1 MRTRA
6 LFRAV
11 VALAL
16 ASAAEPSAAGQEGT
30 CFQHWSDAAPVAK
43 REGLMAVER
52 LSQLARAL
60 LSGDLLKTTL
70 CEEEGRFVYRLVIR
84 HAQGPVRVVVVDAK
98 RPFGR

>member
-1 MRTRA
+1 
-6 LFRAV
+6 
-11 VALAL
+11 
-16 ASAAEPSAAGQEGT
+16 
-30 CFQHWSDAAPVAK
+30 
-43 REGLMAVER
+43 MAVER